1 MNKFDEI
8 KFDMNLSEIVIGMS
22 KFYDPVLWFEKEGKF
37 SNLQATLNGEK
48 DYHKISLQNEANK
61 KKFLLES
68 NFAPGLFKI
77 FDVDLKINTGSL
89 KIEGQ
94 KQ

>member
-1 MNKFDEI
+1 MRTLFLNKFDEI

-61 KKFLLES
+61 GKKF
-68 NFAPGLFKI
+68 F
-77 FDVDLKINTGSL
+77 
-89 KIEGQ
+89 
-94 KQ
+94 

>member
-1 MNKFDEI
+1 MKQI
-8 KFDMNLSEIVIGMS
+8 KAKNSFRI
-22 KFYDPVLWFEKEGKF
+22 
-37 SNLQATLNGEK
+37 
-48 DYHKISLQNEANK
+48 
-61 KKFLLES
+61 